1 MNRREKQVQTLT
13 TGKIGKGIFMK
24 VCPVYKMHKAQLEGL
39 SNICTMKSSI
49 INPNHQTQLFGVLK
63 GSGSLKYYY
72 VRPNNWTK
80 TPQALKFMHYK
91 NELSKTEPNQ
101 IKILSLDG
109 FKFFAYG
116 IQFLETDGNGYYLI
130 VHEKD
135 IIKTINLFRNETRET
150 PYQKR
155 SREYDM
161 EILEDV
167 TGAYDIKSMTD
178 SQKIFEH
185 LDEYERK
192 LLYTYAKKAGVGPQE
207 RKLLKEIHKGGG
219 KTFECYLNELKDE
232 LKEIRSTPRPIEYH
246 EHTELEARETE
257 LYDKI
262 ISLEEED
269 NSWNN
274 FKTTLEDY
282 NW

>member
-1 MNRREKQVQTLT
+1 MNKREKQVRNLT
-13 TGKIGKGIFMK
+13 TGKRNERIFMNA
-24 VCPVYKMHKAQLEGL
+24 CPVYKMHKAQLEGL

-49 INPNHQTQLFGVLK
+49 INPNDQRQLLSVLR

-72 VRPNNWTK
+72 IRPTGWTE
-80 TPQALKFMHYK
+80 TPKELRFMHYK
-91 NELSKTEPNQ
+91 NELTKTEPNQ

-109 FKFFAYG
+109 FKFLAYG
-116 IQFLETDGNGYYLI
+116 IQFLETDGNGFYLI

-135 IIKTINLFRNETRET
+135 IIKMILLFKKATRET
-150 PYQKR
+150 AYQKR
-155 SREYDM
+155 NREHDL
-161 EILEDV
+161 ETLEDI
-167 TGAYDIKSMTD
+167 TGAYNIKSMTD

-185 LDEYERK
+185 LNEYERK
-192 LLYTYAKKAGVGPQE
+192 LLYTYAKKAGVGPKE

-219 KTFECYLNELKDE
+219 KTFECYLEELKDK

-246 EHTELEARETE
+246 EHIELEERETE
-257 LYDKI
+257 LYNKI

-282 NW
+282 DW